1 MKWIIYVC
9 ESCNCG
15 FAIESFSDNGEACCP
30 KCSDDMEIT
39 ATGECMRD
47 PHIEFDRD

>member
-1 MKWIIYVC
+1 MKY
-9 ESCNCG
+9 NCYTCDCG
-15 FAIESFSDNGEACCP
+15 CRFAIENFSDNREPICPNCGDEAGV
-30 KCSDDMEIT
+30 D